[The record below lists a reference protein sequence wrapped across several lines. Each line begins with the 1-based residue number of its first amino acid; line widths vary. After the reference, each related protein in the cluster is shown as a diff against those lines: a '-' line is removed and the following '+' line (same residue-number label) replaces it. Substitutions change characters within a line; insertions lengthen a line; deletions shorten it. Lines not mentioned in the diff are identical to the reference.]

1 MFGTKTKKFVCL
13 LCLLSFASLC
23 CFSNSY
29 KITENQLQQ
38 LEQTIENAKISA
50 AQQQRTIETLQK
62 NLKEQSKLLKQ
73 YERKALKTKITVG
86 AASFSVGFCVGFG
99 VGAGAFYYLF
109 CTK

>member
-1 MFGTKTKKFVCL
+1 MFGIRIKKCVCL

-50 AQQQRTIETLQK
+50 AQQQNTIERLQK

-73 YERKALKTKITVG
+73 SERKALKTEITVG
-86 AASFSVGFCVGFG
+86 IVSFGVGTL
-99 VGAGAFYYLF
+99 VGAGAFYYFVL
-109 CTK
+109 KR

>member
-1 MFGTKTKKFVCL
+1 MFGTKIKKCVL
-13 LCLLSFASLC
+13 VLALLSFASLC

-50 AQQQRTIETLQK
+50 AQQQKTIETLQN

-73 YERKALKTKITVG
+73 SERKALKTEITVG
-86 AASFSVGFCVGFG
+86 VVSFSVGAAL
-99 VGAGAFYYLF
+99 GAGTLYYFYY
-109 CTK
+109 KYAK

>member
-1 MFGTKTKKFVCL
+1 MFGIRIKMCVCL
-13 LCLLSFASLC
+13 LCLLSFAALC

-50 AQQQRTIETLQK
+50 AQQQKTIEALQK

-73 YERKALKTKITVG
+73 SERKALKTEITVG
-86 AASFSVGFCVGFG
+86 IVSFGVGTL
-99 VGAGAFYYLF
+99 VGAGAFYYFVLN
-109 CTK
+109 K

>member
-1 MFGTKTKKFVCL
+1 MFGTRIKKCVCL

-50 AQQQRTIETLQK
+50 AQQQKTIETLQK

-73 YERKALKTKITVG
+73 YERKALKTEITVG
-86 AASFSVGFCVGFG
+86 IVSFGVGTL

>member
-13 LCLLSFASLC
+13 LCLLSFVSLY

-50 AQQQRTIETLQK
+50 AQQQKTIETLQK

-73 YERKALKTKITVG
+73 SERKALKTEITVG
-86 AASFSVGFCVGFG
+86 IVSFG
-99 VGAGAFYYLF
+99 VGAAVGAGALYYFVLN
-109 CTK
+109 K

>member
-1 MFGTKTKKFVCL
+1 MFGTKTKKCVL
-13 LCLLSFASLC
+13 VLALLSFASLC

-50 AQQQRTIETLQK
+50 AQQQKTIETLQK

-73 YERKALKTKITVG
+73 SERKGVKNCITVG
-86 AASFSVGFCVGFG
+86 VVSFSVGAV
-99 VGAGAFYYLF
+99 VGAGALYYFVL
-109 CTK
+109 KR